1 TRGTKYSWTCFPLR
15 KSEIFIDSLLGVHV
29 HLFNYKSTHQPDE
42 PEIYQMFK
50 DLFQEP
56 WYQETVSNGVP
67 RWQHN
72 IAWAKERAKRKGL
85 IKRPDDSGRGYWE
98 LTATGMKAN

>member
-1 TRGTKYSWTCFPLR
+1 M
-15 KSEIFIDSLLGVHV
+15 LLKGGIGRI
-29 HLFNYKSTHQPDE
+29 YKILLQE
-42 PEIYQMFK
+42 AQMFK
-50 DLFQEP
+50 DLFKEP

-98 LTATGMKAN
+98 LTTSRMKAN